1 MSYGSQNSYRPAGFG
16 GFSLLP
22 PIIKQLIIINVVVF
36 LIQSLFENISFGAYP
51 GWYAI
56 NRYFALN
63 PISGVDPA
71 GQEFNFQIWQVISYQ
86 FMHGGFS
93 HIFFNMFMLWMFG
106 NEIENIMGSK
116 KFLFFYLLSGV
127 GAALLQLIVGP
138 MLSSH
143 LAFTIGA
150 SGAVYGVMIAFAMFF
165 PERQIYVYFLFPV
178 KAKYLI
184 AFLVLIEFMSVGD
197 MSLVAHL
204 AHIGGA
210 LTGFVFIMLDKK
222 NNFNIDGLFNK
233 VKNSSSNF
241 GNFTSSSSSKGFRK
255 PSGSFSFGKKNIQ
268 DAEFYDISENNKKTP
283 PPTTSE
289 INRILEKITAS
300 GYQNLTEEEKR
311 ILFEASKKK

>member
-1 MSYGSQNSYRPAGFG
+1 MGYESRNRPAGFG
-16 GFSLLP
+16 GFNLLP

-36 LIQSLFENISFGAYP
+36 LIQMLFDSISFGEYP

-63 PISGVDPA
+63 PLVGIDPA
-71 GQEFNFQIWQVISYQ
+71 RQEFNFQIWQLFSYQ

-106 NEIENIMGSK
+106 NEIENILGSR
-116 KFLFFYLLSGV
+116 KFLVFYLLSGV

-150 SGAVYGVMIAFAMFF
+150 SGAVYGVMIAFALFF
-165 PERQIYVYFLFPV
+165 PDRQIYVYFLFPV
-178 KAKYLI
+178 KAKFLI
-184 AFLVLIEFMSVGD
+184 AFLVIIEFLSVGD
-197 MSLVAHL
+197 QSIVAHL

-210 LTGFVFIMLDKK
+210 ITGFAFIMLDKK
-222 NNFNIDGLFNK
+222 NNFNIDKMFNK
-233 VKNSSSNF
+233 VKDSASNF
-241 GNFTSSSSSKGFRK
+241 TANSSKGFRK
-255 PSGSFSFGKKNIQ
+255 PSGRNFGKKNVA
-268 DAEFYDISENNKKTP
+268 DAEFYDINSNTKKTTNATP
-283 PPTTSE
+283 KD
-289 INRILEKITAS
+289 IDRILDKISAS

-311 ILFEASKKK
+311 ILFEASKKG

>member
-1 MSYGSQNSYRPAGFG
+1 MGYGSQNYNRPAGIG
-16 GFSLLP
+16 GFNLLP
-22 PIIKQLIIINVVVF
+22 PIIKKIIIINIVVF
-36 LIQSLFENISFGAYP
+36 LIQMLFENISFGDYP
-51 GWYAI
+51 GWYVV

-63 PISGVDPA
+63 PLFGLDPA
-71 GQEFNFQIWQVISYQ
+71 GQEFNFQIWQIFSYQ

-93 HIFFNMFMLWMFG
+93 HIFWNMFMLWMFG

-127 GAALLQLIVGP
+127 GAAAFQLLLAP

-150 SGAVYGVMIAFAMFF
+150 SGAVYGVMIAFALFF
-165 PERQIYVYFLFPV
+165 PDRQIYVYFLFPV

-184 AFLVLIEFMSVGD
+184 AFLVIIEFMAIGNMDV
-197 MSLVAHL
+197 VAHL

-222 NNFNIDGLFNK
+222 NNYNIDRLFNK
-233 VKNSSSNF
+233 VKDS
-241 GNFTSSSSSKGFRK
+241 TSSFTNFSSGGKQGGFRK
-255 PSGSFSFGKKNIQ
+255 PSGGFNFGKKNVQ
-268 DAEFYDISENNKKTP
+268 DAEFYDINSKKKKT
-283 PPTTSE
+283 TSATPKE
-289 INRILEKITAS
+289 IDKILDKISES

-311 ILFEASKKK
+311 ILFEASKKD